1 MRVVLHHLVC
11 LERPEQLNRGTFC
24 LGPVHS
30 TVELVRVKNRRHPF
44 MDVGKQSVRQP
55 VMIEDYPFDKSYG
68 DAR

>member
-44 MDVGKQSVRQP
+44 MDVGKQAFASQ
-55 VMIEDYPFDKSYG
+55 
-68 DAR
+68 